1 MIISLHKEYLVCPY
15 MLTSE
20 YLHTHFR
27 LVILSIVLSQA
38 LRKMIVCVHLPQKQF
53 LIFTFL
59 ASCLTTEDLT
69 AMMGMATETLY
80 NKDDCVIKEGSSNQ
94 HLFFIAEGCKLF
106 YIECLQPLGSC
117 RAEII
122 APEDDTTIVL
132 GQLRKHESFGE
143 IGYSIVTFKCI
154 LIVGVSFLK
163 KCSATASVKA
173 NENKTKI
180 LVCLFNFIYSVS
192 TR

>member
-1 MIISLHKEYLVCPY
+1 MIISLHKEYLVCLY

-106 YIECLQPLGSC
+106 YIECLQPPRILQSRDYCTRRWYYNRFGSTEEAWELWWNRVQYC
-117 RAEII
+117 
-122 APEDDTTIVL
+122 
-132 GQLRKHESFGE
+132 
-143 IGYSIVTFKCI
+143 
-154 LIVGVSFLK
+154 
-163 KCSATASVKA
+163 
-173 NENKTKI
+173 
-180 LVCLFNFIYSVS
+180 NF
-192 TR
+192 